1 MLEFDV
7 EGFVAKMDRM
17 GLKLTAV
24 PLADGRFRLNRWRT
38 MQASEHTRSR
48 TYGAPRSA
56 PTRTASIWWLLIS
69 LRQPRRTRDD
79 RLLRQTTVR
88 TAGRVPRLAWR
99 RSPNDISRA
108 GPAGGIIRMARS
120 G

>member
-38 MQASEHTRSR
+38 MQAFEHLWSSQIGTNQNRIDLV
-48 TYGAPRSA
+48 AA
-56 PTRTASIWWLLIS
+56 HLVQATAAN
-69 LRQPRRTRDD
+69 PRRPSFALAR
-79 RLLRQTTVR
+79 
-88 TAGRVPRLAWR
+88 PR
-99 RSPNDISRA
+99 
-108 GPAGGIIRMARS
+108 
-120 G
+120 